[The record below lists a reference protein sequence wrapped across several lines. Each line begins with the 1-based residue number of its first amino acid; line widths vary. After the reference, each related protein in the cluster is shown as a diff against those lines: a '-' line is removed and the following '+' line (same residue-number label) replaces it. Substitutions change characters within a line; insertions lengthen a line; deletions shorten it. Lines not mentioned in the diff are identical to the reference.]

1 MYSVDLPYPQI
12 KIKEKNSKY
21 IDLIL
26 LNYSSAISEFD
37 AIAQYTYHQIA
48 LTYSNKEISDTL
60 RGISI
65 VEMHHL
71 EMLGKIIVLL
81 GGEPGYWI
89 KNKKKRQLNL
99 I

>member
-1 MYSVDLPYPQI
+1 MYSIDLPYPQI
-12 KIKEKNSKY
+12 KVKEKNSKY

-60 RGISI
+60 E
-65 VEMHHL
+65 VYL
-71 EMLGKIIVLL
+71 LLKCII
-81 GGEPGYWI
+81 
-89 KNKKKRQLNL
+89 
-99 I
+99 